1 MENAG
6 DGMAVDGMLDEEE
19 VVDEVKAGK
28 KLCEELVVGEI
39 RVDIVPVDEVADD
52 VRVAAVDE
60 VRDDVTPIGEV
71 KNDVVP
77 VKEVVDDVQV
87 VAVLGGVVAVDKGV
101 DVAVVVDVVLGNDV
115 VVDVVLGDDVVA
127 DVVLGND
134 VVADVVL
141 GNDVVVDVV
150 LGNDVVV
157 DVVLDDEIVVDVVLG
172 DGIGVDVVL
181 DDEVVVE
188 VDEMVTNGVA
198 VDGLDVVAVTPRK
211 KKEVFNRFDKNQF
224 LCCANSCVEFPCPY
238 QLKIQ
243 CESSFTCTSSSL
255 SNHSGFH

>member
-28 KLCEELVVGEI
+28 KLCEELVVGEV

-60 VRDDVTPIGEV
+60 VRDDVTPIDEV

-115 VVDVVLGDDVVA
+115 VVDVVL
-127 DVVLGND
+127 
-134 VVADVVL
+134 
-141 GNDVVVDVV
+141 
-150 LGNDVVV
+150 
-157 DVVLDDEIVVDVVLG
+157 DDEIVVDVVLD

-188 VDEMVTNGVA
+188 VDEMVANGVA
-198 VDGLDVVAVTPRK
+198 VVRLGVGFDVVAVTPRK
-211 KKEVFNRFDKNQF
+211 KEVFNRFDNNQF
-224 LCCANSCVEFPCPY
+224 ICCSNSCVEFPCLY

-243 CESSFTCTSSSL
+243 CESYFKEIKLSL
-255 SNHSGFH
+255 SFYMYIFFLVQP

>member
-28 KLCEELVVGEI
+28 KLCEELVVGEV

-52 VRVAAVDE
+52 VRVAAIDE
-60 VRDDVTPIGEV
+60 VRDDVTPIDEV

-77 VKEVVDDVQV
+77 VKEVVDDIQV
-87 VAVLGGVVAVDKGV
+87 VVVLGGVVAVDKGV
-101 DVAVVVDVVLGNDV
+101 DVA
-115 VVDVVLGDDVVA
+115 
-127 DVVLGND
+127 
-134 VVADVVL
+134 
-141 GNDVVVDVV
+141 VVVDVV

-198 VDGLDVVAVTPRK
+198 VDGLDVGFDVVAVTPRK
-211 KKEVFNRFDKNQF
+211 KKRFDKNQF
-224 LCCANSCVEFPCPY
+224 ICCANSCVEFPCLY

-243 CESSFTCTSSSL
+243 CESSFTCISSSL

>member
-28 KLCEELVVGEI
+28 KLCDELVVDKV

-52 VRVAAVDE
+52 VRVAAIDE
-60 VRDDVTPIGEV
+60 VRDDVTPIDEV

-87 VAVLGGVVAVDKGV
+87 VVVLGGVVAVDKGV
-101 DVAVVVDVVLGNDV
+101 DVA
-115 VVDVVLGDDVVA
+115 
-127 DVVLGND
+127 
-134 VVADVVL
+134 
-141 GNDVVVDVV
+141 VVVDVV

-198 VDGLDVVAVTPRK
+198 VDGLDVGFDVVAVTPRK
-211 KKEVFNRFDKNQF
+211 KKKKCSIDLTKISLYVLLIHVWNF
-224 LCCANSCVEFPCPY
+224 LAYINSKFSVSPLSHVYLLPCPTTVVSTNNE
-238 QLKIQ
+238 LGHKK
-243 CESSFTCTSSSL
+243 SSSPTFQ
-255 SNHSGFH
+255 NIIVT

>member
-28 KLCEELVVGEI
+28 KLCEELVVGEV

-101 DVAVVVDVVLGNDV
+101 DVAVVADVVLGNDV

-127 DVVLGND
+127 DVVLGDD
-134 VVADVVL
+134 VVA
-141 GNDVVVDVV
+141 DVV

-157 DVVLDDEIVVDVVLG
+157 DVVLDDEIVVDVVLD

-188 VDEMVTNGVA
+188 VDEMVANGVA
-198 VDGLDVVAVTPRK
+198 VVGLDVGFDVVAVTPRK

-224 LCCANSCVEFPCPY
+224 ICCANSCVEFPCPY

>member
-1 MENAG
+1 M
-6 DGMAVDGMLDEEE
+6 
-19 VVDEVKAGK
+19 
-28 KLCEELVVGEI
+28 
-39 RVDIVPVDEVADD
+39 
-52 VRVAAVDE
+52 RVAAVDE

-115 VVDVVLGDDVVA
+115 VVDVVLG
-127 DVVLGND
+127 
-134 VVADVVL
+134 
-141 GNDVVVDVV
+141 
-150 LGNDVVV
+150 NDVVV

-198 VDGLDVVAVTPRK
+198 VDGLEVGFDVVAVTPRK
-211 KKEVFNRFDKNQF
+211 KKKKCSIDLTKISLYVVLIHVWNF
-224 LCCANSCVEFPCPY
+224 LAYINSKFSVSPLSHVYLLPCPTTVVSTNNE
-238 QLKIQ
+238 LGHKK
-243 CESSFTCTSSSL
+243 SSSPTFQ
-255 SNHSGFH
+255 NIIVT